1 MLQQDEQVVL
11 SRAGDIRQA
20 QAADRLNWAMD
31 GSYDRS
37 CLGTQRP
44 MTLEGHIPRNWSG
57 NGRQSA
63 STVLTAREAHVEYR
77 PPFELHVRL
86 RATPSTG
93 DLLRV
98 IETWPHLTW
107 NLHLEALKIL
117 YVEGVASLVRRGGQ
131 HAENGGL
138 TFSRA
143 SSKVPEIVCRLLG
156 LSPGFWDIDDSGASW
171 AVCPHPIA
179 PERGPWLAW
188 AISFDRYQ
196 ELPDAPARESAG
208 QKLGDSCGEFGSIS
222 QFSRSEEFI
231 RRNVPNLQRA
241 LDLAGVLVAG
251 ANDDGE
257 CIVELNDNIPSGI
270 GDSSASRHLIGALSE
285 LSRLPIALFNLLPD
299 RDGGWMKRRSQAV
312 TYFEVLDD
320 QRVMVRISLDLG
332 PTLQQFR
339 SAFPAL

>member
-1 MLQQDEQVVL
+1 MLQQNEQVVL

-20 QAADRLNWAMD
+20 QAADQPNWAMD
-31 GSYDRS
+31 RSYGRS
-37 CLGTQRP
+37 CLETQPP
-44 MTLEGHIPRNWSG
+44 MTLEGHIPLNWSG
-57 NGRQSA
+57 NEQQSA
-63 STVLTAREAHVEYR
+63 STVLIAWEAHVEYR
-77 PPFELHVRL
+77 PPFELRVRQ

-98 IETWPHLTW
+98 IETWPHLPW

-131 HAENGGL
+131 HAENGLL

-156 LSPGFWDIDDSGASW
+156 LSPGFWDIDDSGVNW

-179 PERGPWLAW
+179 PERGPWPAW
-188 AISFDRYQ
+188 AISFNDYQ
-196 ELPDAPARESAG
+196 ELLQAPVRESAG

-222 QFSRSEEFI
+222 QFSRSEDSI
-231 RRNVPNLQRA
+231 RRKVRSLQRA
-241 LDLAGVLVAG
+241 LDLAGVLVTG

-257 CIVELNDNIPSGI
+257 CIVELNDNIPYGI
-270 GDSSASRHLIGALSE
+270 GESNTSRDLIGSLSE

-299 RDGGWMKRRSQAV
+299 RDGGWIRRRSQAV

-320 QRVMVRISLDLG
+320 QRVLVQISPDLG
-332 PTLQQFR
+332 PTLQQYL
-339 SAFPAL
+339 SVFPAL